1 MSNILIIKH
10 GSLGDLIQ
18 ANGAIKDIKNF
29 YKNRKVFLLTSQP
42 YAIFMSECPYIDGVI
57 IDKRLPRWNLFYL
70 SALKKN
76 LSRYDISKVYDLQ
89 NSNRTRFYEQF
100 IIKKKGVTWSSTK
113 TTLEPGQKKSDFDKE
128 PVLERMEL
136 QLKKSGIKTEFTRNI
151 NIDWAIKDVKRLIK
165 QYANSEYILLFPFC
179 SKKHQN
185 KKWPYFKDLV
195 IKLKQDYKN
204 KYPILI
210 VPGPNEIKEAST
222 FNAKVVTNNEDPV
235 DLKTLI
241 SLINNAKFILANDTG
256 PAHIASHLDKKGLVL
271 FGSHTSAKKVS
282 IENYNFKALNVKDLK
297 DLDVD
302 TVVAEIKSKLN

>member
-89 NSNRTRFYEQF
+89 NSNRTKFYEQF
-100 IIKKKGVTWSSTK
+100 IINKKGVTWSSTK

-151 NIDWAIKDVKRLIK
+151 HIDWAIKDVKRLIK

-210 VPGPNEIKEAST
+210 VPGPNEIKEANT
-222 FNAKVVTNNEDPV
+222 FNAKVVTNNENPV